1 MTAQPVTVGPTALIG
16 ELAQKMVDAH
26 IHRVVVVV
34 DESRPQGIV
43 TSTDVL
49 AAVARGPG
57 SRAEE
62 GKEAQKGRPSPALI
76 AARRSVGKKLLEARR
91 ARASRSRTNVPDTG
105 LGEIAHGWQTRQL
118 RFTPSR
124 GRRSITRSGRRRP
137 SRPAYSA
144 LAGRRPASP
153 QGRHEGVGGRRV
165 RRRGGDLRRHP
176 AVLGAGGPAG
186 LTVAGAVASWRH
198 PRPSLLAHPRKV
210 DLIRIALR
218 AQHAAW
224 ILSLEPASG
233 DRN

>member
-76 AARRSVGKKLLEARR
+76 AARRVSEK
-91 ARASRSRTNVPDTG
+91 SC
-105 LGEIAHGWQTRQL
+105 W
-118 RFTPSR
+118 
-124 GRRSITRSGRRRP
+124 
-137 SRPAYSA
+137 RPA
-144 LAGRRPASP
+144 GRERLVHARTFPTRAWARSHTVGRPGNS
-153 QGRHEGVGGRRV
+153 
-165 RRRGGDLRRHP
+165 DLRRREAGGVSRDPGAGGLHGRRTRPLLGADLLRLKDVTKVSAGVASVGGAGTFDAILLSWAP
-176 AVLGAGGPAG
+176 AVL
-186 LTVAGAVASWRH
+186 
-198 PRPSLLAHPRKV
+198 LA
-210 DLIRIALR
+210 
-218 AQHAAW
+218 
-224 ILSLEPASG
+224 
-233 DRN
+233 